1 MLRDPRAEIWLKRFS
16 GQNKAHEITFD
27 YSHIACPSMTLYLR
41 TTHRNEGRE
50 RSVRRAAGASRLYN
64 NQSILRRRTEC
75 ERVRVCDYVH

>member
-1 MLRDPRAEIWLKRFS
+1 MRDPRAEIWLKRFS

-50 RSVRRAAGASRLYN
+50 VSVRRAAGDRNEGREVSVRRAAGASR
-64 NQSILRRRTEC
+64 
-75 ERVRVCDYVH
+75 V